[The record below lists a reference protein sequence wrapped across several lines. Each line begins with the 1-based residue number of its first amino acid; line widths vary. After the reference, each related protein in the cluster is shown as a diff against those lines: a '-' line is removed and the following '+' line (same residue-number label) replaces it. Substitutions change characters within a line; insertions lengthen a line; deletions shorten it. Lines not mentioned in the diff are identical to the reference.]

1 MNTVMKCPKCGF
13 KESVL
18 SSRPSAQEPPCP
30 RCPTFIR
37 MVIVPPENNTYG
49 TDGKSVWS
57 SNNSNK

>member
-1 MNTVMKCPKCGF
+1 MNTKLKCPKCGHQ
-13 KESVL
+13 ESVL

-37 MVIVPPENNTYG
+37 MVPVPPDNTSYG

-57 SNNSNK
+57 SGGQPK